1 MPSVFLE
8 HEVIAA
14 VQSLTAGVPRE
25 ASEAEIPNLFSNLAI
40 SLLRMCTQGHHCR
53 DQ

>member
-14 VQSLTAGVPRE
+14 VQSPTAGVPRE
-25 ASEAEIPNLFSNLAI
+25 ASEAEIPSLFSNLAI
-40 SLLRMCTQGHHCR
+40 GFLRMCTQGRHCR

>member
-1 MPSVFLE
+1 LE

-14 VQSLTAGVPRE
+14 VQLLAASGLGE
-25 ASEAEIPNLFSNLAI
+25 ASEAEIPSLFSNLAI
-40 SLLRMCTQGHHCR
+40 GFLRMCTQGRHCR

>member
-8 HEVIAA
+8 REVIAA

-25 ASEAEIPNLFSNLAI
+25 ASEAEIPSLFSNLAVGF
-40 SLLRMCTQGHHCR
+40 LRMCTQGHHCR